1 VVNLFTVIPF
11 SHPISLIQ
19 STKNKNVCDNTNMY
33 GDTDMSTI
41 CVLLKFLDKRL
52 DCKTHLIENISPV
65 VTALI
70 RLAKAESIIRE
81 YVRFQ
86 VKIPIL
92 YRIEN
97 INII

>member
-1 VVNLFTVIPF
+1 
-11 SHPISLIQ
+11 
-19 STKNKNVCDNTNMY
+19 MY

-86 VKIPIL
+86 VKIPNL
-92 YRIEN
+92 YRIRN